1 MTTII
6 SNGYFLVAD
15 HRVTRFVPV
24 KEKPTTIDLNTGQSP
39 KERVDDTFTKI
50 NLLKPGEIIT
60 KSGTYIEAFA
70 MAGNSLAS
78 GQLLELVKLQKGRPI
93 ELLDLVELLTVT
105 PFVKDSSVVAVTAKR
120 ETIRVEI
127 GSAGKLES
135 FLFEPGDVATS
146 GSGSTIADFAAANI
160 KMDGSITM
168 GDLLLFSAAGDPNT
182 SPSYSVYG
190 TEDKV
195 LYQIVSPQYSE
206 FRKSYQRVLGAMRA
220 HNCPNYRPV
229 TNCIV

>member
-6 SNGYFLVAD
+6 SNGHFLVAD

-24 KEKPTTIDLNTGQSP
+24 KEKSTTIDLNTGQCP

-50 NLLKPGEIIT
+50 NLLKPGAVVA
-60 KSGTYIEAFA
+60 KDGSCVEAFA
-70 MAGNSLAS
+70 VAGNAMAN
-78 GQLLELVKLQKGRPI
+78 GQLLELVKLQKGRSI
-93 ELLDLVELLTVT
+93 ELLDLIELLTVT
-105 PFVKDSSVVAVTAKR
+105 PFVKDSSVVAVTTKR
-120 ETIRVEI
+120 ETVRVEI
-127 GSAGKLES
+127 GSAGRLES

-160 KMDGSITM
+160 EMDGSITM

-190 TEDKV
+190 TQDKV

-220 HNCPNYRPV
+220 HNRPNYKPV